1 MHPYLTK
8 LGVRP
13 EVQDFFHPYFTSD
26 AAGNLVFNYQD
37 SIEHFGFA
45 FHRVPLAEHFWIAG
59 DTNFSMI
66 RQVFICGTAM
76 DAIAYLS
83 LNFSAFNHIEN
94 LLFLATGVQP
104 NNIQMRWINQYL
116 DGKMVSLIFS
126 RDILGKLCDLKTAT
140 GIRRIPVA
148 VGIVNEQVTIN
159 FRNQQYI
166 FSQEQ
171 FSLNAFEKVSG
182 YRFNTRTLKPKNFD
196 SYLDQLKKKA
206 FNQ

>member
-13 EVQDFFHPYFTSD
+13 EVQDFFYPYFTSD
-26 AAGNLVFNYQD
+26 AAGNLVFNYHD

-45 FHRVPLAEHFWIAG
+45 FHRVPVAEHFWIAG
-59 DTNFSMI
+59 NTDFHMI
-66 RQVFICGTAM
+66 RQVFVCGTAM

-83 LNFSAFNHIEN
+83 LNFSSFNHIEN
-94 LLFLATGVQP
+94 LLFLATGVKP
-104 NNIQMRWINQYL
+104 NRDQMRWISEHL
-116 DGKMVSLIFS
+116 SSKIFSLIFN
-126 RDILGKLCDLKTAT
+126 RDILGRVCDLKTAT
-140 GIRRIPVA
+140 AIRRIPVA
-148 VGIVNEQVTIN
+148 VGIANEQVIIN

-171 FSLNAFEKVSG
+171 FSLNAFEKASG